1 MATNTEKLE
10 RIVAINENIIERYR
24 WLEENYNKLQAGW
37 EQVLEEGKVLELDDV
52 AGWDRLSKKID
63 LLDEAETILKR
74 ERQLIKELEE
84 LTKI

>member
-1 MATNTEKLE
+1 MNTTEKLE
-10 RIVAINENIIERYR
+10 RIVAINENIIERYK

-37 EQVLEEGKVLELDDV
+37 DQVLEEGKVLELEDID
-52 AGWDRLSKKID
+52 GWNRLSKKID

>member
-1 MATNTEKLE
+1 MNTTEKLE
-10 RIVAINENIIERYR
+10 RIVAINENIIERYK

-37 EQVLEEGKVLELDDV
+37 EQVLEEGKVLELEDID
-52 AGWDRLSKKID
+52 GWNRLSKKID
-63 LLDEAETILKR
+63 LLDEVETILKR

>member
-1 MATNTEKLE
+1 METTEKLE
-10 RIVAINENIIERYR
+10 RIVAINENIIERYK

-37 EQVLEEGKVLELDDV
+37 DQVLEEGKVLELEDID
-52 AGWDRLSKKID
+52 GWNRLSKKID

>member
-63 LLDEAETILKR
+63 LLDEAETSLKR

>member
-37 EQVLEEGKVLELDDV
+37 EQVLEEGKILELDDV

-74 ERQLIKELEE
+74 ERQLNKELEE

>member
-1 MATNTEKLE
+1 MNTTEKLE
-10 RIVAINENIIERYR
+10 RIVAINENIIERYK

-37 EQVLEEGKVLELDDV
+37 EQVLEEGKVLSLEDV
-52 AGWDRLSKKID
+52 EGWNRLSKKID

>member
-1 MATNTEKLE
+1 MNTTEKLE
-10 RIVAINENIIERYR
+10 RIVAINENIIERYK

-37 EQVLEEGKVLELDDV
+37 DQVLEEGKVLELEDID
-52 AGWDRLSKKID
+52 GWNRLSKKID
-63 LLDEAETILKR
+63 LLDEVETILKR

>member
-1 MATNTEKLE
+1 MNTTEKLE
-10 RIVAINENIIERYR
+10 RIVAINENIIDRYK

-37 EQVLEEGKVLELDDV
+37 DQVLEEGNVLELEDID
-52 AGWDRLSKKID
+52 GWNRLSKKID

>member
-1 MATNTEKLE
+1 MNTTEKLE
-10 RIVAINENIIERYR
+10 RIVAINENIIERYK

-37 EQVLEEGKVLELDDV
+37 DQVLEEGKVLSLEDV
-52 AGWDRLSKKID
+52 EGWDRLSKKID
-63 LLDEAETILKR
+63 LLYEAETILKR

>member
-1 MATNTEKLE
+1 MNTTEKLE
-10 RIVAINENIIERYR
+10 RIVAINENIIESYK

-37 EQVLEEGKVLELDDV
+37 DQVLEEGKVLELEDID
-52 AGWDRLSKKID
+52 GWNRLSKKID

>member
-52 AGWDRLSKKID
+52 VDWDRLSKKID

>member
-1 MATNTEKLE
+1 METNTEKLE
-10 RIVAINENIIERYR
+10 RIVAINENIIERYK

-37 EQVLEEGKVLELDDV
+37 EQVLEEGNILELDDV
-52 AGWDRLSKKID
+52 AGWDRLSKKFD

>member
-1 MATNTEKLE
+1 METVIEKELRNNKEIINRTNDL
-10 RIVAINENIIERYR
+10 
-24 WLEENYNKLQAGW
+24 LENYNKLQAGW
-37 EQVLEEGKVLELDDV
+37 DQVLEEGKVLELEDID
-52 AGWDRLSKKID
+52 GWNRLSKKID

>member
-1 MATNTEKLE
+1 MNTTEKLE
-10 RIVAINENIIERYR
+10 RIVAINENIIERYK

-37 EQVLEEGKVLELDDV
+37 ELVLEEGKVLELDDV
-52 AGWDRLSKKID
+52 AGWDKLSKKID

-84 LTKI
+84 LTK

>member
-1 MATNTEKLE
+1 MNTTEKLE
-10 RIVAINENIIERYR
+10 RIVAINENIIERYK

-37 EQVLEEGKVLELDDV
+37 EQVLEEGKVLELEDID
-52 AGWDRLSKKID
+52 GWNRLSKEID

>member
-1 MATNTEKLE
+1 METNTEKLE
-10 RIVAINENIIERYR
+10 RIVAINENIIERYK

>member
-1 MATNTEKLE
+1 MNTTEKLE
-10 RIVAINENIIERYR
+10 RVVAINENIIERYK

-37 EQVLEEGKVLELDDV
+37 EQVLEEGKVLSLEDV
-52 AGWDRLSKKID
+52 EGWNRLSKKID

-84 LTKI
+84 STKI

>member
-24 WLEENYNKLQAGW
+24 WLEENYNKLQAVW

-52 AGWDRLSKKID
+52 AVWDRLSKKID

>member
-1 MATNTEKLE
+1 METTVIEKELRNNKEIINRTNDLLK
-10 RIVAINENIIERYR
+10 
-24 WLEENYNKLQAGW
+24 NYNKLQAGW
-37 EQVLEEGKVLELDDV
+37 EQVLEEGKVLSLEDV
-52 AGWDRLSKKID
+52 EGWNRLSKKID